1 MKVCKFGGSSLADAE
16 QFKKVKAIVE
26 ADRERR
32 FIVPSAPGRR
42 NNKDFKITDILYLCY
57 EHVQKSVDMDYIY
70 SLLEERY
77 SQLVR
82 DLGLSLDIA
91 GELEKIK
98 KEILNGAS
106 KDYCASRGEYLCSLI
121 LSEYLNMPLV
131 SPEEIILIRSDGKL
145 EPQSSYDKI
154 KKVLSSYDSAVIP
167 GFYGA
172 TKMGKIK
179 TFSRGGSDISGAVIA
194 RGLNADLYENWTDVS
209 GFMMADPRIVGR
221 EQGILELTFKEL
233 RELSYMGANVFHE
246 EAIFPVYGS
255 GISINIKNTNRPEDP
270 GTMIVDQRDPN
281 KYGPVT
287 GITAKKNFTVIAI
300 EKSLMHENK
309 NFYTD
314 LINILN
320 KHNVNFEHVP
330 SSIDS
335 LSVVISDEEI
345 ADKLDQVMEDM
356 ERKLMPD
363 SIHALPNMA
372 LVAVVGLGMVKTKG
386 MAAKIFASFSDSGV
400 NIRMINQGS
409 NELSIIIG
417 VENDDVEQAIK
428 GVFSA
433 FAV

>member
-1 MKVCKFGGSSLADAE
+1 MKVCKFGGSSLANAE

-26 ADRERR
+26 ADKERK

-57 EHVQKSVDMDYIY
+57 EHVQKSVNMDYIY
-70 SLLEERY
+70 SMLEERY
-77 SQLVR
+77 SELVK
-82 DLGLSLDIA
+82 DLGLSLDIEY
-91 GELEKIK
+91 ELAEIK

-121 LSEYLNMPLV
+121 LSEYLNMPVVFPDELIV
-131 SPEEIILIRSDGKL
+131 IRSDGKL
-145 EPQSSYDKI
+145 DDKLSYDKI
-154 KKVLSSYDSAVIP
+154 ADVLSVYDNAVIA

-179 TFSRGGSDISGAVIA
+179 TFSRGGSDISGAIIA
-194 RGLNADLYENWTDVS
+194 RGVNADIYENWTDVS

-221 EQGILELTFKEL
+221 EKGILELTFKEL

-246 EAIFPVYGS
+246 EAIFPVYGT
-255 GISINIKNTNRPEDP
+255 GISINIRNTNKPEDK
-270 GTMIVDQRDPN
+270 GTMIVDDRDIH

-300 EKSLMHENK
+300 EKTLMHKNK
-309 NFYTD
+309 NFYQD
-314 LINILN
+314 VIGILS
-320 KHNVNFEHVP
+320 KHDVSFEHIP

-335 LSVVISDEEI
+335 ISVVISDEEI
-345 ADKLDQVMEDM
+345 SDKLDQLMEDIEM
-356 ERKLMPD
+356 KLQPD
-363 SIHALPNMA
+363 SIQALPNMA
-372 LVAVVGLGMVKTKG
+372 LVAVVGAGMVKSKG
-386 MAAKIFASFSDSGV
+386 MAAKIFTAFADAGV

-417 VENDDVEQAIK
+417 VENDDVENAIK
-428 GVFSA
+428 GIFSA
-433 FAV
+433 FEH

>member
-26 ADRERR
+26 ADKERR
-32 FIVPSAPGRR
+32 YIVPSAPGRR
-42 NNKDFKITDILYLCY
+42 DNKDFKITDILYLCY
-57 EHVQKSVDMDYIY
+57 EHVQKSVNMDYIY
-70 SLLEERY
+70 TMLEERY
-77 SQLVR
+77 SELVR
-82 DLGLSLDIA
+82 DLGLSLDIDR
-91 GELEKIK
+91 ELAEIK
-98 KEILNGAS
+98 AQILNGAS

-121 LSEYLNMPLV
+121 LSEYLDMPVV
-131 SPEEIILIRSDGKL
+131 SPEELIVIRSDGKL
-145 EPQSSYDKI
+145 DDKLSYEKI
-154 KKVLSSYDSAVIP
+154 GEVLSKYEKAVIP

-194 RGLNADLYENWTDVS
+194 RGLHADLYENWTDVS
-209 GFMMADPRIVGR
+209 GFMMADPRIVGK
-221 EQGILELTFKEL
+221 EKGILELTFKEL

-246 EAIFPVYGS
+246 EAVFPVYGS

-270 GTMIVDQRDPN
+270 GTMIVDKRDIH

-287 GITAKKNFTVIAI
+287 GISAKKNFTVIAI
-300 EKSLMHENK
+300 EKSLLHENK

-314 LINILN
+314 LINVLN
-320 KHNVNFEHVP
+320 KHNVNFEHIP

-345 ADKLDQVMEDM
+345 ADKLDQVMEDL
-356 ERKLMPD
+356 EQKLEPD
-363 SIHALPNMA
+363 SIQALPNMA
-372 LVAVVGLGMVKTKG
+372 LVAVVGAGMVKTKG
-386 MAAKIFASFSDSGV
+386 MAAKIFTAFSDSGV

-417 VENDDVEQAIK
+417 VENDDVERAIN
-428 GVFSA
+428 GLFSI
-433 FAV
+433 FAQ